1 MFFSCHHSLHF
12 LFSKDFQ
19 NPLDCSIPIVCMH
32 LWTSVIPPLSSFSE
46 ALLPFSSLSLS
57 FSLSIFIQTRR
68 ALTRRIFMGWWMNL
82 KMKKWPNNLN
92 ACALNKK
99 KLQILRSLSLTNSI
113 TTLYI
118 SSIFKINFL
127 LYQ

>member
-1 MFFSCHHSLHF
+1 
-12 LFSKDFQ
+12 
-19 NPLDCSIPIVCMH
+19 
-32 LWTSVIPPLSSFSE
+32 VIPPLSSFSE